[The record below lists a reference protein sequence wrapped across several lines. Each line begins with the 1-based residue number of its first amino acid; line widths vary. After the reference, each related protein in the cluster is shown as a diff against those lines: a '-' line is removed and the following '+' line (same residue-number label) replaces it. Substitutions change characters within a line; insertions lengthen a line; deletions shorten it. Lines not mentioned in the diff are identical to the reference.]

1 MRPPVRRPGALVIA
15 LLLAVPPAGAPQA
28 SSSVAG
34 LAGDWEGWARL
45 DNDWLGHN
53 CRYESSPEEM
63 AIRLALGSVD
73 GKLQG
78 SVAID
83 LPPAEG
89 SGCPP
94 LRQRH
99 LVTEVVLAEGLVS
112 LTDSGGHDWDL
123 ALKRTGRVL
132 QGLMAW
138 QQGGADQPLAEG
150 FAFADGTRPRSRL
163 RGEVRLQKVGT
174 TPEGEAAGL
183 EEGEAAAGTEAGPE
197 ELTVGGGDYVKYVGA
212 VLAATAVGLA
222 GLYGVNQ
229 LGQGSSEEGT
239 ITCSPRRCVVG
250 APQEPCFCEGNVV
263 SGFECGNTETGVPIG
278 GNCNW
283 PTEPC
288 QALLS
293 CNSGICEDRFGRCPF
308 N

>member
-1 MRPPVRRPGALVIA
+1 MRSPLRRPGALFIA
-15 LLLAVPPAGAPQA
+15 WLLAAPPAGAPQDTA
-28 SSSVAG
+28 TSTVVG
-34 LAGDWEGWARL
+34 LAGNWEGWARL
-45 DNDWLGHN
+45 DNDWPGHP
-53 CRYESSPEEM
+53 CRYESTPEEI
-63 AIRLALGSVD
+63 AIRLALASQE

-123 ALKRTGRVL
+123 ALKRDGGVL
-132 QGLMAW
+132 RGLMAW
-138 QQGGADQPLAEG
+138 QQGRVDEPLARG
-150 FAFADGTRPRSRL
+150 FSFPDGTTPRSRL
-163 RGEVRLQKVGT
+163 RGEVRLQRVT
-174 TPEGEAAGL
+174 TTEDAATGVEEAGGVA
-183 EEGEAAAGTEAGPE
+183 AGPE
-197 ELTVGGGDYVKYVGA
+197 ERTTSGGDYVKHIGA
-212 VLAATAVGLA
+212 ILGATAVGLA

-239 ITCSPRRCVVG
+239 ITCSPRRCIVG
-250 APQEPCFCEGNVV
+250 APGEPCFCEGNVV
-263 SGFECGNTETGVPIG
+263 SGESCGDTETGVPIG
-278 GNCNW
+278 GSCNW
-283 PTEPC
+283 PDQPC